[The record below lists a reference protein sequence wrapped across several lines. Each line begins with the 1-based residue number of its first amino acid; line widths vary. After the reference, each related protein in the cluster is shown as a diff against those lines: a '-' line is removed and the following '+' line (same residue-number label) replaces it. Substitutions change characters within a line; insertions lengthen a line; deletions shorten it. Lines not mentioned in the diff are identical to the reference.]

1 MKDKTSKHI
10 ILFQHI
16 PWFLNTYNEE
26 KDYFN
31 IEINERLE
39 MLEKF
44 HKAGVKKIFCGHYH
58 RNAGGSY
65 KSMEEVVTSA
75 IGLQLGV
82 DKSGVRL
89 VRVTEND
96 IEHKYFE
103 TDDIPKN
110 FL

>member
-1 MKDKTSKHI
+1 
-10 ILFQHI
+10 
-16 PWFLNTYNEE
+16 
-26 KDYFN
+26 
-31 IEINERLE
+31 

-44 HKAGVKKIFCGHYH
+44 HSAGVRKIFCGHYH

-65 KSMEEVVTSA
+65 KSMEQVVTSA
-75 IGLQLGV
+75 IGLQLGN

-96 IEHKYFE
+96 IEHQYFSTE
-103 TDDIPKN
+103 DIPLN

>member
-1 MKDKTSKHI
+1 
-10 ILFQHI
+10 
-16 PWFLNTYNEE
+16 
-26 KDYFN
+26 
-31 IEINERLE
+31 

-44 HKAGVKKIFCGHYH
+44 HSAGVRKIFCGHYH

-75 IGLQLGV
+75 IGLALGT
-82 DKSGVRL
+82 DKSGARL

-96 IEHKYFE
+96 IEHQYFLTE
-103 TDDIPKN
+103 DMPLN

>member
-1 MKDKTSKHI
+1 
-10 ILFQHI
+10 
-16 PWFLNTYNEE
+16 
-26 KDYFN
+26 
-31 IEINERLE
+31 

-44 HKAGVKKIFCGHYH
+44 HSAGVKKIFCGHYH
-58 RNAGGSY
+58 RTAGGMY

-89 VRVTEND
+89 VRVNEND
-96 IEHKYFE
+96 IEHQYFE
-103 TDDIPKN
+103 TEDIPLN